1 MLSWHLTHSLIC
13 FSILVPF
20 LARTLL
26 QNTHLTLGVL
36 KSPPLTSLNK
46 GKTAVFFLP
55 GILKFDHRE
64 RKVYSSSHWMA
75 SDSQVRKQSRI
86 TGTSWLMG
94 ATLLSVNMQSKTTA
108 LKKPV
113 WCNRVNNIASLI
125 VIKQLDFPTHN
136 YWH

>member
-1 MLSWHLTHSLIC
+1 
-13 FSILVPF
+13 
-20 LARTLL
+20 
-26 QNTHLTLGVL
+26 
-36 KSPPLTSLNK
+36 
-46 GKTAVFFLP
+46 
-55 GILKFDHRE
+55 
-64 RKVYSSSHWMA
+64 MA

-86 TGTSWLMG
+86 TGASWLMG
-94 ATLLSVNMQSKTTA
+94 ATLLSVNMQSKTTT